1 MNCQKCGAPISDVE
15 KFCGKCGAKNEI
27 NSAEEGNESVICK
40 NCGNKFKKIF
50 GVCPNCGEP
59 AQSISSEAETDNSE
73 NGGGM
78 KEHYNGDLRNEKSVA
93 EKVSVKQNEPRHSN
107 PKFENY
113 CNGTAQNENSG
124 YIRGK
129 ENEETKKSIG
139 IRDAVLGYIQTKSYY
154 DFVGLSGVILL
165 IYPVLFLISLLIQIS
180 GFSDFIYSAEFL
192 LQVISLFG
200 AFLCFAKSQSDRLA
214 AASTVM
220 AICYIIKGSRVSF
233 NFDCIS
239 KIVFYVALCIV
250 CVKDY
255 VALPVRRTSDSNER
269 NGKSGG
275 IQIKWLLISI
285 LIAVG
290 ILGIIMLFSGKTCD
304 KCGKFTT
311 EYYEVF
317 GKTFCKSC
325 LYS

>member
-15 KFCGKCGAKNEI
+15 KFCGKCGAKSEI
-27 NSAEEGNESVICK
+27 ESVETDADAVICK
-40 NCGNKFKKIF
+40 NCGNKFKRIF
-50 GVCPNCGEP
+50 GVCPTCGE
-59 AQSISSEAETDNSE
+59 AVQNINSEAETDNSE

-78 KEHYNGDLRNEKSVA
+78 QERYNEDLKNEKSVA
-93 EKVSVKQNEPRHSN
+93 EKVSIKQNESRQGK

-113 CNGTAQNENSG
+113 CSDTAQNENSD
-124 YIRGK
+124 YISGK
-129 ENEETKKSIG
+129 ENEEKSQSG
-139 IRDAVLGYIQTKSYY
+139 VRGAVLEYIQTKSYY
-154 DFVGLSGVILL
+154 DLIGLSGVILL
-165 IYPVLFLISLLIQIS
+165 IYPVLFLISLLIQSS
-180 GFSDFIYSAEFL
+180 GFSDFIYSTQFL
-192 LQVISLFG
+192 LQIISLFG

-220 AICYIIKGSRVSF
+220 AICYIIKGSRLSF

-239 KIVFYVALCIV
+239 KIVFYVVLCIV

-255 VALPVRRTSDSNER
+255 VALPVRRTSDSSER
-269 NGKSGG
+269 SGKSGG

-285 LIAVG
+285 LIAAG
-290 ILGIIMLFSGKTCD
+290 ILGIIMLLSGKTCD